1 MVWISALRDDW
12 RTTEGSRDMTVD
24 KPGVKLPL
32 ILLGLALTGSAA
44 AAQTL
49 PWPTDPPPP
58 QSTTAPW
65 PTAPAPAP
73 MVAAPSAAVAPRPMT
88 PPSGGPPADCMPKF
102 NELRA
107 AVDKLRDSVDKVA
120 ASARSKSE
128 KKASR
133 EDVCAAITSYAA
145 AESRWAKYTVDN
157 TTRCGIPPEFGKQL
171 TAANAKTQTVRKRVC
186 SAGPAG
192 GAPAAPSLSDA
203 LGTTRRTPDA
213 GSQGKSGTFNTL
225 TGNAVAK

>member
-1 MVWISALRDDW
+1 
-12 RTTEGSRDMTVD
+12 MTVD

-32 ILLGLALTGSAA
+32 ILLGLALTGSVA

-49 PWPTDPPPP
+49 PWPTDPPPR

-65 PTAPAPAP
+65 PSAPAPAP
-73 MVAAPSAAVAPRPMT
+73 MVAAPSAAVAPRPMA

-107 AVDKLRDSVDKVA
+107 AVDKLRESVDKVA

-133 EDVCAAITSYAA
+133 EDVCTAITNYAA
-145 AESRWAKYTVDN
+145 AESRWAKYTS
-157 TTRCGIPPEFGKQL
+157 RQYGALRHPARIRQAASPP
-171 TAANAKTQTVRKRVC
+171 ANAKTQTVRKRVC

-203 LGTTRRTPDA
+203 LGTTRRTPEA